1 MSKDI
6 SAADAVACIQD
17 GMTLAVDGFVGSVC
31 PEELLIALEQ
41 RFLDTQHPAGLT
53 VWASTGSGDTR
64 GKGLDRLHH
73 AGIVKRLVVSYLNL
87 NRKLQ
92 KRLVDN
98 EIEGYLLPL
107 GVMVQMYREIA
118 AGRPGVITHVGLG
131 TFVDPRHGGGRVN
144 AITKGDIVKLVELE
158 GREWLL
164 YPTFKPD
171 VGLLRGSTADEDGNI
186 SMEREIATFQ
196 GPSFAQAVHNSG
208 GKVIAQVEKVV
219 PRGSIHPR
227 RVVIPGHLVD
237 HVVISKPENHKQTF
251 QVAYNPVFAGDEK
264 VDVASI
270 EPMPLDIRKLVG
282 RRAAMELRRG
292 DVVNLG
298 VGFPEFVATVAR
310 EEGVGELFTL
320 TVESGSTGGFPAY
333 GLSFGAAMNATS
345 VIDHTYQFDFYD
357 GGGLDITFVGLAEMD
372 RTGNVNVSRLANR
385 VPGIGGFFNVTQSA
399 DRVVFCGQFTA
410 GDTDILV
417 EDGRLV
423 IRKDG
428 DVTKFVEAVEQITFN
443 AGVAIGR
450 GQGVLVVT
458 ERAVFRIDADG
469 PVLVEIAPGVDLER
483 DILAKMAFRPRIA
496 KDLREMDA
504 ELFQDG
510 TIGLAATIT
519 ASEGRI
525 NE

>member
-1 MSKDI
+1 MSKEL
-6 SAADAVACIQD
+6 SAAEAVAFIQD
-17 GMTLAVDGFVGSVC
+17 GSTLAVDGFVGSAA

-41 RFLDTQHPAGLT
+41 RFLETGAPKGLT

-64 GKGLDRLHH
+64 GKGLDRLYHP
-73 AGIVKRLVVSYLNL
+73 GIIDRLMVSYLNL
-87 NRKLQ
+87 NRRLQ

-98 EIEGYLLPL
+98 ELEGFLLPL

-118 AGRPGVITHVGLG
+118 AKRPGVITHVGLG

-144 AITKGDIVKLVELE
+144 AVTKGDIVKVIEIE
-158 GREWLL
+158 GKEWLL

-171 VGLLRGSTADEDGNI
+171 AGLLRGSTADEDGNI

-208 GKVIAQVEKVV
+208 GKVIAQVEKIV
-219 PRGSIHPR
+219 PRGSLHPR
-227 RVVIPGHLVD
+227 RVTIPGHLVD
-237 HVVISKPENHKQTF
+237 HLVIGRPENHKQTF
-251 QVAYNPVFAGDEK
+251 QVAYSPVFSGDER
-264 VDVASI
+264 VDVSAM

-282 RRAAMELRRG
+282 RRAAMELQRG
-292 DVVNLG
+292 DVINLG
-298 VGFPEFVATVAR
+298 VGYPEFVATVAR
-310 EEGVGELFTL
+310 EEGVGDLFTL

-333 GLSFGAAMNATS
+333 GLSFGAATNATS

-372 RTGNVNVSRLANR
+372 RLGNVNVSRLASR

-410 GDTDILV
+410 GESEIRV

-423 IRKDG
+423 IAKDG

-443 AGVAIGR
+443 AKVAIGR
-450 GQGVLVVT
+450 GQSVMAVT
-458 ERAVFRIDADG
+458 ERAVFRIDENG
-469 PVLVEIAPGVDLER
+469 PLLIEIAPGVDLER
-483 DILAKMAFRPRIA
+483 DVLAKMAFRPRIA
-496 KDLREMDA
+496 DTLKPMPA
-504 ELFQDG
+504 ELFLAG
-510 TIGLAATIT
+510 SIGLA
-519 ASEGRI
+519 ERLGR
-525 NE
+525 

>member
-1 MSKDI
+1 VSKET
-6 SAADAVACIQD
+6 SAADAVACIES
-17 GMTLAVDGFVGSVC
+17 GSILAVDGFVGSVC

-41 RFLDTQHPAGLT
+41 RFLDTNEPRDLT

-73 AGIVKRLVVSYLNL
+73 DGIIKRLVVSYLNL

-98 EIEGYLLPL
+98 EIDGYLLPL
-107 GVMVQMYREIA
+107 GVMVQLYREIA
-118 AGRPGVITHVGLG
+118 AGRPGLVTHVGLG

-144 AITKGDIVKLVELE
+144 ERTEGDIVKVVELE

-164 YPTFKPD
+164 YPTFKPAA
-171 VGLLRGSTADEDGNI
+171 GLLRGSTADEDGNI

-208 GKVIAQVEKVV
+208 GKVIAQVEKIV
-219 PRGSIHPR
+219 PRGSLHPR
-227 RVVIPGHLVD
+227 QVVIPGHLVD
-237 HVVISKPENHKQTF
+237 HVVVSKPENHKQTF
-251 QVAYNPVFAGDEK
+251 QVAYSPVFAGDER
-264 VDVASI
+264 VDISTM

-282 RRAAMELRRG
+282 RRAAQELRRG

-298 VGFPEFVATVAR
+298 VGYPEFVATVAR
-310 EEGVGELFTL
+310 EEGVGDLFTL

-333 GLSFGAAMNATS
+333 GLSFGAATNATS

-357 GGGLDITFVGLAEMD
+357 GGGLDITFVGLAQMD
-372 RTGNVNVSRLANR
+372 QVGNVNVSRLANR

-410 GDTDILV
+410 GDTEIAI
-417 EDGRLV
+417 EDGKLV

-428 DVTKFVEAVEQITFN
+428 DTTKFVEAVEQITFN
-443 AGVAIGR
+443 GAVALGR
-450 GQGVLVVT
+450 GQSVMAIT
-458 ERAVFRIDADG
+458 ERAVFRIDQDG
-469 PVLVEIAPGVDLER
+469 PVLIEIAPGVEIER
-483 DILAKMAFRPRIA
+483 DVLGKMAFRPRIA
-496 KDLREMDA
+496 ENLKEMDA
-504 ELFQDG
+504 ALFLASQ
-510 TIGLAATIT
+510 IGLAAKL
-519 ASEGRI
+519 G
-525 NE
+525 

>member
-1 MSKDI
+1 MSKET
-6 SAADAVACIQD
+6 SAADAVKCID
-17 GMTLAVDGFVGSVC
+17 SGSILAVDGFVGSVC

-41 RFLDTQHPAGLT
+41 RFLDTGEPRDLT

-73 AGIVKRLVVSYLNL
+73 DGIIKRLVVSYLNL

-98 EIEGYLLPL
+98 EIDGYLLPL
-107 GVMVQMYREIA
+107 GVMVQLYREIA
-118 AGRPGVITHVGLG
+118 AGRPGLITHVGLG

-144 AITKGDIVKLVELE
+144 ARTEGDIVKVVELE

-164 YPTFKPD
+164 YPAFKPAA
-171 VGLLRGSTADEDGNI
+171 GLLRGSTADEDGNI

-219 PRGSIHPR
+219 PRGTLHPR

-237 HVVISKPENHKQTF
+237 HVVVSKPENHKQTF
-251 QVAYNPVFAGDEK
+251 QVAFNPVFTGDEK
-264 VDVASI
+264 ADVTAI
-270 EPMPLDIRKLVG
+270 EPMALDVRKLVG

-310 EEGVGELFTL
+310 EEGAGDLFTL

-333 GLSFGAAMNATS
+333 GLSFGAATNATS

-357 GGGLDITFVGLAEMD
+357 GGGLDITFVGLAQMD
-372 RTGNVNVSRLANR
+372 AAGNVNVSRLANR

-410 GDTDILV
+410 GETDIGI
-417 EDGRLV
+417 EDGKLV

-428 DVTKFVEAVEQITFN
+428 GVTKFVEAVEQITFN
-443 AGVAIGR
+443 GKVALDK
-450 GQGVLVVT
+450 GQSVLAVT
-458 ERAVFRIDADG
+458 ERAVFRIEDDG
-469 PVLVEIAPGVDLER
+469 PVLIEIAPGVDLER
-483 DILAKMAFRPRIA
+483 DVLGKMAFRPRVA
-496 KDLREMDA
+496 DDLSEMA
-504 ELFQDG
+504 PILFQPGD
-510 TIGLAATIT
+510 IGLTE
-519 ASEGRI
+519 SLG
-525 NE
+525 

>member
-1 MSKDI
+1 MSKEI
-6 SAADAVACIQD
+6 SAADAIACIQD
-17 GMTLAVDGFVGSVC
+17 GMTLAVDGFVGSAA

-41 RFLDTQHPAGLT
+41 RFLDTQSPKGLT

-73 AGIVKRLVVSYLNL
+73 SGIIDRLVVSYLNL

-98 EIEGYLLPL
+98 EIEGFLLPL

-144 AITKGDIVKLVELE
+144 AITKGDIVKVLE
-158 GREWLL
+158 IEGKEWLL

-171 VGLLRGSTADEDGNI
+171 AGLLRGSTADEDGNI

-208 GKVIAQVEKVV
+208 GKVIAQVEKIV
-219 PRGSIHPR
+219 PRGFLHPR
-227 RVVIPGHLVD
+227 RVTIPGHLVD
-237 HVVISKPENHKQTF
+237 HLVVSKPENHKQTF
-251 QVAYNPVFAGDEK
+251 QVAYNPVFSGDER
-264 VDVASI
+264 VDVSTI

-298 VGFPEFVATVAR
+298 VGYPEFVATVAR

-333 GLSFGAAMNATS
+333 GLSFGAATNATS

-372 RTGNVNVSRLANR
+372 QLGNVNVSRLANR

-410 GDTDILV
+410 GDSDVVI

-443 AGVAIGR
+443 AKVALGR
-450 GQGVLVVT
+450 GQSVMVVT
-458 ERAVFRIDADG
+458 ERAVFRVDENG
-469 PVLVEIAPGVDLER
+469 PLLIEIAPGVDLER
-483 DILAKMAFRPRIA
+483 DVLAKMAFRPRVA
-496 KDLREMDA
+496 DDLREMAA
-504 ELFQDG
+504 ELFRAESIHLSTKLG
-510 TIGLAATIT
+510 AL
-519 ASEGRI
+519 
-525 NE
+525 

>member
-1 MSKDI
+1 MSKEI
-6 SAADAVACIQD
+6 SAADAVKCIES
-17 GMTLAVDGFVGSVC
+17 GSVLAVDGFVGSVS

-41 RFLDTQHPAGLT
+41 RFLDTGEPRGLT
-53 VWASTGSGDTR
+53 VWAATGSGDTR

-73 AGIVKRLVVSYLNL
+73 DGIISRLVVSYLNL
-87 NRKLQ
+87 NRQLQ
-92 KRLVDN
+92 KRLVN
-98 EIEGYLLPL
+98 EEIDGYLLPL
-107 GVMVQMYREIA
+107 GVMVQLYREIA
-118 AGRPGVITHVGLG
+118 AGRPGLVTHVGLG

-144 AITKGDIVKLVELE
+144 KRTEGDIVKVVEME

-164 YPTFKPD
+164 YPTFKPAA
-171 VGLLRGSTADEDGNI
+171 GLLRGSTADEDGNI

-208 GKVIAQVEKVV
+208 GTVIAQVEKIV
-219 PRGSIHPR
+219 PRGTIHPR
-227 RVVIPGHLVD
+227 QVVIPAHLVD

-251 QVAYNPVFAGDEK
+251 QVAYSPVFAGDER
-264 VDVASI
+264 VDVAAM

-298 VGFPEFVATVAR
+298 VGYPEFVATVAR
-310 EEGVGELFTL
+310 EEGAGDLFTL

-333 GLSFGAAMNATS
+333 GLSFGAATNATS

-357 GGGLDITFVGLAEMD
+357 GGGLDITFVGLAQMD
-372 RTGNVNVSRLANR
+372 QAGNVNVSRLANR

-410 GDTDILV
+410 GETDIAV
-417 EDGRLV
+417 EGGKLV

-443 AGVAIGR
+443 GGVALAR
-450 GQGVLVVT
+450 GQKVMAVT
-458 ERAVFRIDADG
+458 ERAVFAITADG
-469 PVLVEIAPGVDLER
+469 PELVEIAPGVSLEA
-483 DILAKMAFRPRIA
+483 DILAKMRFGPAISPNL
-496 KDLREMDA
+496 KEM
-504 ELFQDG
+504 ERSLFEEGQ
-510 TIGLAATIT
+510 IGLSGKLT
-519 ASEGRI
+519 A
-525 NE
+525 

>member
-1 MSKDI
+1 VTKET
-6 SAADAVACIQD
+6 SAADAVKCIES
-17 GMTLAVDGFVGSVC
+17 GSILAVDGFVGSVC

-41 RFLDTQHPAGLT
+41 RFLDTGEPRDLT

-73 AGIVKRLVVSYLNL
+73 DGIIKRLVVSYLNL

-98 EIEGYLLPL
+98 KIEGFLLPL
-107 GVMVQMYREIA
+107 GVMVQLYREIA
-118 AGRPGVITHVGLG
+118 AGRPGLVTHVGLG

-144 AITKGDIVKLVELE
+144 SRTEGDIVKVVEME

-164 YPTFKPD
+164 YPTFKPAA
-171 VGLLRGSTADEDGNI
+171 GLLRGSTADEDGNI

-219 PRGSIHPR
+219 PRGELHPR

-237 HVVISKPENHKQTF
+237 HVVVSKAEHHRQTF
-251 QVAYNPVFAGDEK
+251 QVPYSAVFAGDEK
-264 VDVASI
+264 ADIAAI

-282 RRAAMELRRG
+282 RRAAMELRQG

-298 VGFPEFVATVAR
+298 VGYPEFVATVAR
-310 EEGVGELFTL
+310 EEEVGDLFTL
-320 TVESGSTGGFPAY
+320 TVESGATGGFPAY
-333 GLSFGAAMNATS
+333 GLSFGAAINPTS

-357 GGGLDITFVGLAEMD
+357 GGGLDITFVGLAQMD
-372 RTGNVNVSRLANR
+372 LSGNVNVSRLANR

-410 GDTDILV
+410 GESDIV
-417 EDGRLV
+417 IEDGKLV

-428 DVTKFVEAVEQITFN
+428 SVTKFVEAVEQITFN
-443 AGVAIGR
+443 ASVALRR
-450 GQGVLVVT
+450 GQTVMAVT
-458 ERAVFRIDADG
+458 ERAVFKIDADG
-469 PVLVEIAPGVDLER
+469 PVLIEIAPGVDLEQ
-483 DILAKMAFRPRIA
+483 DIMAKMAFRPRVA
-496 KDLREMDA
+496 DELKQMDKA
-504 ELFQDG
+504 LFESDN
-510 TIGLAATIT
+510 IGLQ
-519 ASEGRI
+519 EFLR
-525 NE
+525 

>member
-1 MSKDI
+1 MSKET
-6 SAADAVACIQD
+6 SAAEAVACIQD

-41 RFLDTQHPAGLT
+41 RFLETDHPRGLT

-64 GKGLDRLHH
+64 GRGLDRLHH
-73 AGIVKRLVVSYLNL
+73 PGIIDRLVVSYLNL

-92 KRLVDN
+92 KRLVAN
-98 EIEGYLLPL
+98 EMEGYLLPL
-107 GVMVQMYREIA
+107 GVMVQLYREIA
-118 AGRPGVITHVGLG
+118 AGRPGLITHVGLG
-131 TFVDPRHGGGRVN
+131 TFVDPRQGGGRVN
-144 AITKGDIVKLVELE
+144 TRTEGDIVKLVELE

-164 YPTFKPD
+164 YPTFRPD
-171 VGLLRGSTADEDGNI
+171 VGLLRGSTADEAGNI
-186 SMEREIATFQ
+186 TMEREIATFQ

-208 GKVIAQVEKVV
+208 GKVIAQVERIV
-219 PRGSIHPR
+219 PRGTLHSR
-227 RVVIPGHLVD
+227 QVVIPGHLVD
-237 HVVISKPENHKQTF
+237 HVVIGRPENHKQTF
-251 QVAYNPVFAGDEK
+251 QVAFDPVFTGDERA
-264 VDVASI
+264 DIAGI
-270 EPMPLDIRKLVG
+270 PPMPLDVRKVVG
-282 RRAAMELRRG
+282 RRAALELRQG

-310 EEGVGELFTL
+310 EEGAGDLFTL

-372 RTGNVNVSRLANR
+372 RLGNVNVSRLANR

-399 DRVVFCGQFTA
+399 GRVVFCGQFTA
-410 GDTDILV
+410 GETDIAV

-443 AGVAIGR
+443 AKVALDR
-450 GQGVLVVT
+450 GQRVLAVT
-458 ERAVFRIDADG
+458 ERAVFRIEADG
-469 PVLVEIAPGVDLER
+469 PVLTELAPGVDLER
-483 DILAKMAFRPRIA
+483 DVLARMAFRPRVA
-496 KDLREMDA
+496 ADLREMEPALFRDA
-504 ELFQDG
+504 N
-510 TIGLAATIT
+510 IGLPSRIAA
-519 ASEGRI
+519 AGQV
-525 NE
+525 

>member
-1 MSKDI
+1 MTKET
-6 SAADAVACIQD
+6 SAADAVKCIES
-17 GMTLAVDGFVGSVC
+17 GSILAVDGFVGSVC

-41 RFLDTQHPAGLT
+41 RFLDTGEPRDLT

-73 AGIVKRLVVSYLNL
+73 DGIIKRLVVSYLNL

-98 EIEGYLLPL
+98 KIEGFLLPL
-107 GVMVQMYREIA
+107 GVMVQLYREIA
-118 AGRPGVITHVGLG
+118 AGRPGLVTHVGLG

-144 AITKGDIVKLVELE
+144 SRTEGDIVKVVEME

-164 YPTFKPD
+164 YPTFKPAA
-171 VGLLRGSTADEDGNI
+171 GLLRGSTADEDGNI

-219 PRGSIHPR
+219 PRGELHPR

-237 HVVISKPENHKQTF
+237 HVVVSKAEHHRQTF
-251 QVAYNPVFAGDEK
+251 QVPYSAVFAGDEK
-264 VDVASI
+264 ADIAAI

-282 RRAAMELRRG
+282 RRAAMELRQG

-298 VGFPEFVATVAR
+298 VGYPEFVATVAR
-310 EEGVGELFTL
+310 EEEVGDLFTL
-320 TVESGSTGGFPAY
+320 TVESGATGGFPAY
-333 GLSFGAAMNATS
+333 GLSFGAAINPTS

-357 GGGLDITFVGLAEMD
+357 GGGLDITFVGLAQMD
-372 RTGNVNVSRLANR
+372 LSGNVNVSRLANR

-410 GDTDILV
+410 GESDIV
-417 EDGRLV
+417 IEDGKLV

-428 DVTKFVEAVEQITFN
+428 SVTKFVEAVEQITFN
-443 AGVAIGR
+443 ASVALRR
-450 GQGVLVVT
+450 GQTVMAVT
-458 ERAVFRIDADG
+458 ERAVFKIDADG
-469 PVLVEIAPGVDLER
+469 PVLIEIAPGVDLEQ
-483 DILAKMAFRPRIA
+483 DIMAKMAFRPRVA
-496 KDLREMDA
+496 DELKQMDKA
-504 ELFQDG
+504 LFESDN
-510 TIGLAATIT
+510 IGLQ
-519 ASEGRI
+519 EFLR
-525 NE
+525 

>member
-1 MSKDI
+1 MSKVT
-6 SAADAVACIQD
+6 SAAEAVKRIES
-17 GMTLAVDGFVGSVC
+17 GSVLAVDGFVGSVC

-41 RFLDTQHPAGLT
+41 RFLDTAEPRGLT

-73 AGIVKRLVVSYLNL
+73 DGIIDRLVVSYLNL

-92 KRLVDN
+92 KRLVD
-98 EIEGYLLPL
+98 EEMDAYLLPL
-107 GVMVQMYREIA
+107 GVMVQLYREIA
-118 AGRPGVITHVGLG
+118 AGRPGLVTHVGLG

-144 AITKGDIVKLVELE
+144 KRTQGDIVKVVELE

-164 YPTFKPD
+164 YPSFKPAA
-171 VGLLRGSTADEDGNI
+171 GLLRGSTADEDGNI

-219 PRGSIHPR
+219 PRGTLHPR
-227 RVVIPGHLVD
+227 QVVIPGHLVD
-237 HVVISKPENHKQTF
+237 HVVVARPENHKQTF
-251 QVAYNPVFAGDEK
+251 KVAYSPVFAGDER
-264 VDVASI
+264 VDVAAM
-270 EPMPLDIRKLVG
+270 EPMPLDILKLVG

-298 VGFPEFVATVAR
+298 VGYPEFVATVAR
-310 EEGVGELFTL
+310 EEGVGDQFTL

-333 GLSFGAAMNATS
+333 GLSFGAATNATS

-357 GGGLDITFVGLAEMD
+357 GGGLDITFVGLAQMD
-372 RTGNVNVSRLANR
+372 QAGNVNVSRLANR

-410 GDTDILV
+410 GETDIAI
-417 EDGRLV
+417 EDGQLM
-423 IRKDG
+423 IRRDG

-443 AGVAIGR
+443 GSVALSR
-450 GQGVLVVT
+450 GQQVMVVT
-458 ERAVFRIDADG
+458 ERAVFRIDGDG
-469 PVLVEIAPGVDLER
+469 PVLIEIAPGVDLER
-483 DILAKMAFRPRIA
+483 DVLAKMAFRPQVA
-496 KDLREMDA
+496 ADLKEMDA
-504 ELFQDG
+504 ALFG
-510 TIGLAATIT
+510 TDQIGLAAQL
-519 ASEGRI
+519 
-525 NE
+525 